1 MSNDRRHVGVM
12 EQLQVTDDLAV
23 VIGNRRAQLSPSEA
37 LRTAERLIRRATVR
51 MIEEEADNA
60 AAASDPKRRGT

>member
-1 MSNDRRHVGVM
+1 M
-12 EQLQVTDDLAV
+12 EQLQITDDLAV
-23 VIGNRRAQLSPSEA
+23 VIGNRRAQLSPGEA

-60 AAASDPKRRGT
+60 AAASGRTPACAE

>member
-1 MSNDRRHVGVM
+1 M
-12 EQLQVTDDLAV
+12 EQLQITDDLAV
-23 VIGNRRAQLSPSEA
+23 VIGNRRAQLSPGEA

-60 AAASDPKRRGT
+60 AAASGRNPADAE

>member
-1 MSNDRRHVGVM
+1 M
-12 EQLQVTDDLAV
+12 EHLQITDDLAA

-51 MIEEEADNA
+51 MIAEEVDRADA
-60 AAASDPKRRGT
+60 RSTREPC